1 MSTLHY
7 DRLARYY
14 DLIYAT
20 KDYRSEVADQIRLIE
35 KYQRSPGRELLEVA
49 CGTGRYLE
57 HFEKRFRC
65 TGLDLNPPM
74 LRIARQRLARS
85 RLVVGDM
92 STFDLGVEFDVVA
105 CLFGAIGYV
114 HGSRNLKRAVRNFS
128 DHLKPGG
135 VLLISPWVS
144 RESFAVGSPHL
155 QTYQDRERKIAR
167 AVVARLQGRNVALL
181 RFHWMIAERNRPVVH
196 VDDDVHALAMHS
208 REDLL
213 ESMRGAGLEGRLVR
227 GAPRSPGSS
236 WLYVGAKPS

>member
-1 MSTLHY
+1 MGALAARALPRGGARPGGLPPARRAAVERSRQADRWRGPAGQVFMSTLHY

-135 VLLISPWVS
+135 V
-144 RESFAVGSPHL
+144 
-155 QTYQDRERKIAR
+155 
-167 AVVARLQGRNVALL
+167 
-181 RFHWMIAERNRPVVH
+181 
-196 VDDDVHALAMHS
+196 
-208 REDLL
+208 
-213 ESMRGAGLEGRLVR
+213 
-227 GAPRSPGSS
+227 
-236 WLYVGAKPS
+236 